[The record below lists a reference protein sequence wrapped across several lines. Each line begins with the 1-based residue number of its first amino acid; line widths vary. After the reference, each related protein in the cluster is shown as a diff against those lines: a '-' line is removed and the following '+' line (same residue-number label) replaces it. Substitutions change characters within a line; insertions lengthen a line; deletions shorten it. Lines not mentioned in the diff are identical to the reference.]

1 VDAAN
6 IYSKE
11 LLDSLFKYPY
21 TKIKFIE
28 EDLGVHRQTVAKYLG
43 QLVVLG
49 LLTTHKVG
57 KTNYYVNHRLF
68 ALLSNVS

>member
-1 VDAAN
+1 MDAAN

-28 EDLGVHRQTVAKYLG
+28 DDLGVHRHTA
-43 QLVVLG
+43 
-49 LLTTHKVG
+49 
-57 KTNYYVNHRLF
+57 R
-68 ALLSNVS
+68 